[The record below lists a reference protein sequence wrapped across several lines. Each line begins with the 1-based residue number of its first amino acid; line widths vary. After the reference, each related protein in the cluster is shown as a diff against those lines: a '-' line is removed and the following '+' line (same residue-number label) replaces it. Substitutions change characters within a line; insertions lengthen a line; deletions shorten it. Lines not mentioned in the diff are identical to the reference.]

1 MPGAKVGLRLT
12 SAERSP
18 KIRLFEK
25 VRSLVEIKQV
35 LLETIGAH
43 RTDDYHFGQTVP
55 ANKSVEADL
64 PLKIFISFS
73 IH

>member
-43 RTDDYHFGQTVP
+43 RADYHFGQTVP
-55 ANKSVEADL
+55 ANKSVEAAS
-64 PLKIFISFS
+64 PLNIFILFF
-73 IH
+73 IN